1 MKDVILNSDSYHF
14 YILKTNRT
22 YEVDYLNEPR
32 KTFEIYYMQEEG
44 IAEYTS
50 VHGDKLTLRPG
61 QMLYIPPDTEYRLVV
76 HNNAGKIC
84 YGRILCFRFF
94 PDVGHHDFPPQIIKL
109 NNTLLEFLNQVPE
122 RSTNVN
128 CFFLFKTYQFL
139 NELLLHLK
147 KSNEKYIKILQP
159 ALDYMNA
166 HDQYTIPQLANL
178 CNISESYLYILFK
191 KALGITPIQMK
202 HKLQSSK
209 ADLLLKT
216 TDLSIDEIAERV
228 GYSSASHFRK
238 VFHSRFNDSPKE
250 IRKKNRSENNY
261 KNN

>member
-1 MKDVILNSDSYHF
+1 MKDVILNSDSYYF
-14 YILKTNRT
+14 YLLKINRT
-22 YEVDYLNEPR
+22 YIVDYLNEPR
-32 KTFEIYYMQEEG
+32 KTFEIYYIRENG
-44 IAEYTS
+44 TAEYTS
-50 VHGDKLTLRPG
+50 SHNEKLTLLPG
-61 QMLYIPPDTEYRLVV
+61 QMLYIPPDTTYKLVV
-76 HNNAGKIC
+76 TNSAGEIC
-84 YGRILCFRFF
+84 YGRTLCFRFF
-94 PDVGHHDFPPQIIKL
+94 PDVAPHDFPPQIIDL
-109 NNTLLEFLNQVPE
+109 NDSLLDFLNQVPE
-122 RSTNVN
+122 YSTSVN

-139 NELLLHLK
+139 NELLQHLK

-159 ALDYMNA
+159 ALDYMNT

-238 VFHSRFNDSPKE
+238 VFHSRFNDSPKA
-250 IRKKNRSENNY
+250 IRKKNQM
-261 KNN
+261 